1 MIVKVTL
8 RNLVAHKVRL
18 ALTALAVILGVSF
31 VAGTLVFTDT
41 MGRQFDDLFTD
52 TGKSVAVQVRAK
64 KEIDSSDTADAPT
77 VPATLAGTVSRV
89 PGVARVRGEVNGCAA
104 LVGRNGKVVG
114 VSGPPQLGTDW
125 DPANHD
131 NPMKAGRGP
140 ARAGGVAVGDA
151 PAGQAGRAG
160 GGPP

>member
-64 KEIDSSDTADAPT
+64 EVIDSSDTADAPP
-77 VPATLAGTVSRV
+77 VPAPLAGTVSRV
-89 PGVARVRGEVNGCAA
+89 PGVARVRGAVNGFAA

-114 VSGPPQLGTDW
+114 GSGPPPLGTGW

-140 ARAGGVAVGDA
+140 ARGGGV
-151 PAGQAGRAG
+151 G
-160 GGPP
+160 GGYDAAGEGGRKGG